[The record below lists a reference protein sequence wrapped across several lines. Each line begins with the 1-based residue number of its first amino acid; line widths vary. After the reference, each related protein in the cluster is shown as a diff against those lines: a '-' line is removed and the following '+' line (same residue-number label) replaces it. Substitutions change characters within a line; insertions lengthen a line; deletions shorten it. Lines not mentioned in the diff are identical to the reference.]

1 MDLYMRETLNRIKLF
16 WVCSFLAISCGSVFA
31 QQSLLAGFKCPPKSA
46 KARTFW
52 HWIDGN
58 VTKEGITADLEA
70 IKEIGIQEVE
80 LFNVDQGYPK
90 GEAAYM
96 SNLWL
101 EYVYY
106 AASEAE
112 RLGLDFCIH
121 NCSGWSSSGSPCV
134 SPEYS
139 MQTVVYSEV
148 TVEGGEKN
156 KILLPHPE
164 AKLNYYRDIVILAFP
179 TPQNSLRINQIGLK
193 SLSEYNFRNG
203 MLPDVQSV
211 PSSAIV
217 PLSQVLNITSM
228 MQNDGTLEWNIPE
241 GKWTILRIGHTSTGT
256 MNRPANKEGMGL
268 EVDKMSRKAVDCF
281 WNGNIEPV
289 LKKLAPMVGKTFNN
303 ILIDSYEVGC
313 GNWTDG
319 FDELFMNLRKYD
331 CIPYLPILAG
341 YYIDSSE
348 ITERFL
354 WDYRKTISDLMQ
366 TNYYGYFAELCH
378 RHGLQFSTEPY
389 GGPYDVL
396 GVGATC
402 DVPIGE
408 FWVGGKV
415 LAETAK
421 MAASVAHLKGTP
433 YVGAEAFT
441 ADGQHSRW
449 LNQPSSLKAQGDWA
463 WSEGINRFIYHSY
476 THQPWNIGPGMTF
489 HMYGTEMSRLNTW
502 WKPGK
507 AYMEYVNRSQFL
519 LQQGR
524 FVADVL
530 LFTGEGTPNNGSY
543 CSELKKNGYDYD
555 QISTDQIYSLFVSD
569 GLIKTPAG
577 GEYKLLMLPESEWM
591 TPELLEKLK
600 ELVEAGAVI
609 VGEKPHCSP
618 SLSGYPKCDDQVEEL
633 TELLWGSGKI
643 KDISVGEALEKLR
656 IIPDFRGG
664 ENMVYIHRTTG
675 EEEIY
680 FVSNQ
685 QRNYRTESCM
695 FRIAGKQPYC
705 WNAETGEVAPIV
717 EWSTD
722 GETTVIPLKFEPEQ
736 SFFIVFEGSPQ
747 KQVVESQVHIDS
759 LPVLPID
766 GLEIQKAEYGY
777 FLPDGIRDVTSFVR
791 TQLENNNLMVS
802 VNNESYG
809 GDPAPGVV
817 KELRIKYRSGGK
829 VRRMVIAENASAT
842 LSDSLEK
849 EGFKLIQA
857 LYGHFPEDFD
867 DNLPSSPV
875 DVTSQVLSLVK
886 ENRLVIAP
894 EEFANLPGMDKNADR
909 NRLHLVYSICG
920 EKQDVK
926 LALGS
931 VADFRQPVPSDR
943 LVADGERLM
952 WLTPARGEA
961 VATCADGKLL
971 QAKLKELPEPLSL
984 EGSWQ
989 VEFPIRKDFVQRVT
1003 FDSLCSWTT
1012 SGVDDIKYFS
1022 GTAIYRK
1029 TIQIP
1034 KAYMSKDI
1042 RLELEL
1048 GRVRNLAEVYVNG
1061 TKVKTCW
1068 KEPYVVVLPQN
1079 LLHAGENKLE
1089 IHVTNLWPN
1098 RLIGDARSYP
1108 EDCDW
1113 GEWTLNSF
1121 PDWVTDVSKRLS
1133 KRSTFTTWK
1142 HWKATDDLLPSGLMG
1157 PVILRPYGFIPFN

>member
-1 MDLYMRETLNRIKLF
+1 MLYLKQFCIYMFLLIF
-16 WVCSFLAISCGSVFA
+16 CVPVCS
-31 QQSLLAGFKCPPKSA
+31 QSSMQDGFRVPPKSA

-70 IKEIGIQEVE
+70 IKEIGIQEVQ

-90 GEAAYM
+90 GKAVYM
-96 SNLWL
+96 SDLWL

-106 AASEAE
+106 AASEAQ

-121 NCSGWSSSGSPCV
+121 NCSGWSSSGSPCI

-148 TVEGGEKN
+148 KAEEGNKN
-156 KILLPHPE
+156 KILLPQPE
-164 AKLNYYRDIVILAFP
+164 GQLGYYEDIAVLAFP
-179 TPQNSLRINQIGLK
+179 TPQTNQRVSQIELK
-193 SLSEYNFRNG
+193 SLSGDGFRNG

-211 PSSAIV
+211 PSSAVI
-217 PLSQVLNITSM
+217 PIEQVVNITSK
-228 MQNDGTLEWNIPE
+228 MQADGTLEWNIPE
-241 GKWTILRIGHTSTGT
+241 GDWTILRIGHTSTGT

-268 EVDKMSRKAVDCF
+268 EVDKMSRKAMDCF
-281 WNGNIEPV
+281 WAGNIEPV
-289 LKKLAPMVGKTFNN
+289 LQKLAPMVGKTFNN

-313 GNWTDG
+313 GNWTKG
-319 FDELFMNLRKYD
+319 FDASFLALRKYD

-341 YYIDSSE
+341 YYIGSGE

-354 WDYRKTISDLMQ
+354 WDYRRTVSDLMQ
-366 TNYYGYFAELCH
+366 ANYYGYFAELCH

-524 FVADVL
+524 FVADIL
-530 LFTGEGTPNNGSY
+530 LFTGEGTPNNGRY
-543 CSELKKNGYDYD
+543 CSELKKVGYDYD
-555 QISTDQIYSLFVSD
+555 AISTEQVYSLSVRN
-569 GLIKTPAG
+569 GLIKTLAG
-577 GEYKLLMLPESEWM
+577 GEYKMLVLPEGEWM

-600 ELVEAGAVI
+600 ELVEAGAVVI
-609 VGEKPHCSP
+609 GEKPYRSP
-618 SLSGYPKCDDQVEEL
+618 SLSDYPRCDERVEEL
-633 TELLWGSGKI
+633 ATLLWDGGKI
-643 KDISVGEALEKLR
+643 EDISIEEALAHHH
-656 IIPDFRGG
+656 ITPDFRAG
-664 ENMVYIHRTTG
+664 EDIVYIHRTTG
-675 EEEIY
+675 KEEIY

-685 QRNYRTESCM
+685 QENYRTESCM
-695 FRIAGKQPYC
+695 FRITGKQPYC
-705 WNAETGEVAPIV
+705 WNAETGEVVPII

-722 GETTVIPLKFEPEQ
+722 GETTVIPLEFEPEQ
-736 SFFIVFEGSPQ
+736 SFFIIFDGKPQ
-747 KQVVESQVHIDS
+747 KQVVSSDS
-759 LPVLPID
+759 RIEPLPVLPVE

-777 FLPDGIRDVTSFVR
+777 FLSDGIRDVTSLVR
-791 TQLENNNLMVS
+791 TQLENNNRTIS

-817 KELRIKYRSGGK
+817 KELRIKYQSGGE
-829 VRRMVIAENASAT
+829 VRRMAVAENVSTT
-842 LSDSLEK
+842 LSDAQK
-849 EGFKLIQA
+849 NEGFKLIQA

-875 DVTSQVLSLVK
+875 DVTSQVLSLVR
-886 ENRLVIAP
+886 ENQLVIAP
-894 EEFANLPGMDKNADR
+894 EEFAKLPGMDKNANN

-926 LALGS
+926 LAPGS

-943 LVADGERLM
+943 LISEGERLV

-961 VATCADGKLL
+961 VVTCVDGNQL
-971 QAKLKELPEPLSL
+971 QAKAKELPEPLVL
-984 EGSWQ
+984 KGSWQ
-989 VEFPIRKDFVQRVT
+989 VEFPIRKDFTQHVM

-1012 SGVDDIKYFS
+1012 SEVDDIKYFS

-1068 KEPYVVVLPQN
+1068 KEPYVVTLPQKT
-1079 LLHAGENKLE
+1079 LHVGENELE

-1121 PDWVTDVSKRLS
+1121 PDWVTDESKRPS
-1133 KRSTFTTWK
+1133 KRTTFTTWK
-1142 HWKATDDLLPSGLMG
+1142 HWRAEDDLLSSGLMG
-1157 PVILRPYGFIPFN
+1157 QVVIRPYRSVVFK